1 MKSTF
6 FEDLSYLADFFVSEE
21 NLVNRKFNLVPEEE
35 DEPVVQ
41 LRGIYDKGI
50 ELALVNF
57 EGNSDVLISEFL
69 SKCKPKFLWVVI
81 KQNLMKILGERAADL
96 GVEKDEDMPEN
107 VYERNLLT
115 KFNPE
120 AITKFTTEQI

>member
-1 MKSTF
+1 
-6 FEDLSYLADFFVSEE
+6 
-21 NLVNRKFNLVPEEE
+21 
-35 DEPVVQ
+35 
-41 LRGIYDKGI
+41 
-50 ELALVNF
+50 
-57 EGNSDVLISEFL
+57 
-69 SKCKPKFLWVVI
+69 
-81 KQNLMKILGERAADL
+81 MKILGERAADL